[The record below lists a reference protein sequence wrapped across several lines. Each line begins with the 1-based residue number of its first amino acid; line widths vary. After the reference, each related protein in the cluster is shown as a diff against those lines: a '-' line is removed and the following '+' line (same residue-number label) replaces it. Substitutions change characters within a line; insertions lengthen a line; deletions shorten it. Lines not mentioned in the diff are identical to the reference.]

1 MTISSFEIYL
11 ISLVDKIRVLSET
24 AIFLSFLLIAVL
36 SIFWIIGKNESYKTE
51 DDEKIIKKLSTYIKR
66 ITVGFVCCILIN
78 VFTPSSKTIAAM
90 YLIPAIV
97 NNEHIQNSTS
107 NALKM
112 LEELTKEWLEDFI
125 KKEPKKDGI
134 HT

>member
-112 LEELTKEWLEDFI
+112 LEGLTKEWLEDFI

>member
-1 MTISSFEIYL
+1 MTISPLEIYL
-11 ISLVDKIRVLSET
+11 ISLVDKIGAISEV
-24 AIFLSFLLIAVL
+24 IVFLSGLASAILLT
-36 SIFWIIGKNESYKTE
+36 FWIIGKSESYKTE
-51 DDEKIIKKLSTYIKR
+51 DDEKILKR
-66 ITVGFVCCILIN
+66 LWRCFKITVTCVICSTLIHTFV
-78 VFTPSSKTIAAM
+78 PSSKTIAAM

-107 NALKM
+107 NALRM

-125 KKEPKKDGI
+125 KKEPKKNGI

>member
-1 MTISSFEIYL
+1 MTISPLEIYL
-11 ISLVDKIRVLSET
+11 ISLVDKIG
-24 AIFLSFLLIAVL
+24 AITEVIMFLGGLTSALFFT
-36 SIFWIIGKNESYKTE
+36 FWMIGKSESYKTE
-51 DDEKIIKKLSTYIKR
+51 DDDKILKRLWRCFKIAVACVICST
-66 ITVGFVCCILIN
+66 LIN
-78 VFTPSSKTIAAM
+78 TFIPSSKTIAAM

-112 LEELTKEWLEDFI
+112 LEGLTKEWLEDFI

>member
-1 MTISSFEIYL
+1 MTISPLEIYF
-11 ISLVDKIRVLSET
+11 ISLVDKIDVISET
-24 AIFLSFLLIAVL
+24 IIFLGGLASSAFLF
-36 SIFWIIGKNESYKTE
+36 FWFIGKAENYKTE
-51 DDEKIIKKLSTYIKR
+51 DDEKMLQRLWKCLKFSVTCVICS
-66 ITVGFVCCILIN
+66 ILLHTFIPN
-78 VFTPSSKTIAAM
+78 SKTIAAM

-112 LEELTKEWLEDFI
+112 LEGLTKEWLEDFI

>member
-1 MTISSFEIYL
+1 MTISPFEIYL
-11 ISLVDKIRVLSET
+11 ITLVDKICNISEVG
-24 AIFLSFLLIAVL
+24 IFLGFIASGAFL
-36 SIFWIIGKNESYKTE
+36 IFWMIGKAESYKTE
-51 DDEKIIKKLSTYIKR
+51 EDEKTIRRLARCLKYAVTCLICCVLLNT
-66 ITVGFVCCILIN
+66 FVPN
-78 VFTPSSKTIAAM
+78 SKTIAAM

-112 LEELTKEWLEDFI
+112 LEGLTKEWLEDFI
-125 KKEPKKDGI
+125 KKESKKDGI

>member
-1 MTISSFEIYL
+1 MTISSFEIYF
-11 ISLVDKIRVLSET
+11 ISLADKVRTFSET
-24 AIFLSFLLIAVL
+24 AIFLSFLFIGIL
-36 SIFWIIGKNESYKTE
+36 SIFWLIAKNESCKTE
-51 DDEKIIKKLSTYIKR
+51 DDEKVIKKLSIYLKR
-66 ITVGFVCCILIN
+66 IAICFICCILIN
-78 VFTPSSKTIAAM
+78 IFTPSSKTIAAM

>member
-1 MTISSFEIYL
+1 MTISPLEIYF
-11 ISLVDKIRVLSET
+11 ISLVDKINAITEVI
-24 AIFLSFLLIAVL
+24 IFLGGLALSAFLF
-36 SIFWIIGKNESYKTE
+36 FWFLGKAESYKTE
-51 DDEKIIKKLSTYIKR
+51 EDEKTLQRLWRCLKFSVTCVICS
-66 ITVGFVCCILIN
+66 ILLHTFIPN
-78 VFTPSSKTIAAM
+78 SKTIAAM

-112 LEELTKEWLEDFI
+112 LEGLTKEWLEDFI

>member
-1 MTISSFEIYL
+1 MTISSFEIYF
-11 ISLVDKIRVLSET
+11 ISLVDKIRTLSET
-24 AIFLSFLLIAVL
+24 AIFLSFLSIAVL
-36 SIFWIIGKNESYKTE
+36 SVFWIIGKNESYKTE

-66 ITVGFVCCILIN
+66 IAVCFICCILIN

-125 KKEPKKDGI
+125 KKESKKDGI

>member
-1 MTISSFEIYL
+1 MTISSLEIYF
-11 ISLVDKIRVLSET
+11 ISLVDKIDAISEVI
-24 AIFLSFLLIAVL
+24 IFLGGLASTILLT
-36 SIFWIIGKNESYKTE
+36 FWMIGKSESYKTE
-51 DDEKIIKKLSTYIKR
+51 EDDRTLKRLWRGFKIATTCVICST
-66 ITVGFVCCILIN
+66 LIN
-78 VFTPSSKTIAAM
+78 TFIPSSKTIAAM

-112 LEELTKEWLEDFI
+112 LEGLTKEWLEDFI
-125 KKEPKKDGI
+125 KKEPRKNGI

>member
-1 MTISSFEIYL
+1 MTISPLEIYL
-11 ISLVDKIRVLSET
+11 ISLVDKVGTTSEVVIFIGCIAT
-24 AIFLSFLLIAVL
+24 AAFLF
-36 SIFWIIGKNESYKTE
+36 FWLIGKAESYKSE
-51 DDEKIIKKLSTYIKR
+51 EDEKTLKR
-66 ITVGFVCCILIN
+66 LWRCLKFASMGLICGALIN
-78 VFTPSSKTIAAM
+78 IFVPNSKTIAAM

-112 LEELTKEWLEDFI
+112 LEGLTKEWLEDFI

>member
-1 MTISSFEIYL
+1 MTISPFEIYL
-11 ISLVDKIRVLSET
+11 ISLVDKIGAISEVT
-24 AIFLSFLLIAVL
+24 IFLGGLASSAFL
-36 SIFWIIGKNESYKTE
+36 IFWMIGKAESYKTE
-51 DDEKIIKKLSTYIKR
+51 DEEKTLQRLWKCLKISVICVLCSTLIH
-66 ITVGFVCCILIN
+66 TFVPN
-78 VFTPSSKTIAAM
+78 SKTIAAM

-112 LEELTKEWLEDFI
+112 LEGLTKEWLEDLI
-125 KKEPKKDGI
+125 KKEPKNDGI

>member
-1 MTISSFEIYL
+1 MTISPLEIYL
-11 ISLVDKIRVLSET
+11 ISLVDKIGAISEVT
-24 AIFLSFLLIAVL
+24 IFFSGLAASIFLFLWLL
-36 SIFWIIGKNESYKTE
+36 GKSENYKTE
-51 DDEKIIKKLSTYIKR
+51 EDEKTLQRLWRCFKFTITCVICSTLIH
-66 ITVGFVCCILIN
+66 TFVPN
-78 VFTPSSKTIAAM
+78 SKTIAAM

-125 KKEPKKDGI
+125 KKEPKKNGI

>member
-1 MTISSFEIYL
+1 MTISPLEIYL
-11 ISLVDKIRVLSET
+11 ISLADKVRAFSET
-24 AIFLSFLLIAVL
+24 AIFLSFLFIGIL
-36 SIFWIIGKNESYKTE
+36 SVFWVIGKNESCKTE
-51 DDEKIIKKLSTYIKR
+51 DDEKSLKKLGIYLKR
-66 ITVGFVCCILIN
+66 ITICFICCVLIN

-125 KKEPKKDGI
+125 KKESKKDGI

>member
-1 MTISSFEIYL
+1 MTISPLEIYF
-11 ISLVDKIRVLSET
+11 ISLVDKIGAISEIV
-24 AIFLSFLLIAVL
+24 IFLSFIAGGAFL
-36 SIFWIIGKNESYKTE
+36 FFWLIGKAESYKTE
-51 DDEKIIKKLSTYIKR
+51 EDERMLKRLWRCLKLAITCIICGT
-66 ITVGFVCCILIN
+66 LIN
-78 VFTPSSKTIAAM
+78 TFVPSSKTIAAM

-112 LEELTKEWLEDFI
+112 LEGLTKEWLEDFI

>member
-1 MTISSFEIYL
+1 MTISPLEVYL
-11 ISLVDKIRVLSET
+11 ISLVDKLGAMSEVV
-24 AIFLSFLLIAVL
+24 IFLGGLATCVLLFFWFL
-36 SIFWIIGKNESYKTE
+36 GKAESCKTE
-51 DDEKIIKKLSTYIKR
+51 EDERILQRLWKGIKFTVTCVICSTLIH
-66 ITVGFVCCILIN
+66 TFV
-78 VFTPSSKTIAAM
+78 PSSKTIAAM

-125 KKEPKKDGI
+125 KKEPKKNGI

>member
-1 MTISSFEIYL
+1 MTISPLEIYF
-11 ISLVDKIRVLSET
+11 ISLVDKIDALSQ
-24 AIFLSFLLIAVL
+24 AIIFLSSLAGGAFLF
-36 SIFWIIGKNESYKTE
+36 FWIIGKAESCATE
-51 DDEKIIKKLSTYIKR
+51 EDEKILKKLLRCLKLA
-66 ITVGFVCCILIN
+66 ITCIICSVLIHTFVPN
-78 VFTPSSKTIAAM
+78 SKTIAAM

-112 LEELTKEWLEDFI
+112 LEGLTKEWLEDFI

>member
-1 MTISSFEIYL
+1 MTISPLEIYL
-11 ISLVDKIRVLSET
+11 ISLVDKIDVISET
-24 AIFLSFLLIAVL
+24 IIFLGGLASSAFLF
-36 SIFWIIGKNESYKTE
+36 FWFIGKAENYKTE
-51 DDEKIIKKLSTYIKR
+51 DDEKMLQRLWKCLKFSVTCVICS
-66 ITVGFVCCILIN
+66 ILLHTFIPN
-78 VFTPSSKTIAAM
+78 SKTIAAM

-125 KKEPKKDGI
+125 KKEPKLSLI
-134 HT
+134 HI

>member
-1 MTISSFEIYL
+1 MTISPLEIYL
-11 ISLVDKIRVLSET
+11 ISLVDKIDAITEVI
-24 AIFLSFLLIAVL
+24 IFLGGLASGILLT
-36 SIFWIIGKNESYKTE
+36 FWMIGKAESYKTE
-51 DDEKIIKKLSTYIKR
+51 EDDRTLKRLWRCFKIAATCVICST
-66 ITVGFVCCILIN
+66 LIN
-78 VFTPSSKTIAAM
+78 TFIPSSKTIAAM

-112 LEELTKEWLEDFI
+112 LEGLTKEWLEDFI
-125 KKEPKKDGI
+125 KKESKKDGV

>member
-1 MTISSFEIYL
+1 MTISSLEIYL
-11 ISLVDKIRVLSET
+11 ISLVDKIDAITEVIIFLGGLTS
-24 AIFLSFLLIAVL
+24 AIFFT
-36 SIFWIIGKNESYKTE
+36 FWMIGKSESYKTE
-51 DDEKIIKKLSTYIKR
+51 GDEKVLQRLWKFFKISTTCVI
-66 ITVGFVCCILIN
+66 CSILIHTFVPN
-78 VFTPSSKTIAAM
+78 SKTIAAM

-112 LEELTKEWLEDFI
+112 LEGLTKEWLEDFI

>member
-1 MTISSFEIYL
+1 MTISPLEIYF
-11 ISLVDKIRVLSET
+11 ISLVDKIDAISET
-24 AIFLSFLLIAVL
+24 VIFISFLAAGAFLF
-36 SIFWIIGKNESYKTE
+36 FWIIGKAEGCTTE
-51 DDEKIIKKLSTYIKR
+51 EDEKILKKLLRCLKLA
-66 ITVGFVCCILIN
+66 ITCIICSVLIHTFVPN
-78 VFTPSSKTIAAM
+78 SKTIAAM

-112 LEELTKEWLEDFI
+112 LEGLTKEWLEDFI

>member
-1 MTISSFEIYL
+1 MTISPLEIYF
-11 ISLVDKIRVLSET
+11 ISLVDKID
-24 AIFLSFLLIAVL
+24 AITEVIMFLSGLASAILLT
-36 SIFWIIGKNESYKTE
+36 FWMIGKAESYKTE
-51 DDEKIIKKLSTYIKR
+51 EDDRTLKRLWRCSKIAVTCVICST
-66 ITVGFVCCILIN
+66 LIN
-78 VFTPSSKTIAAM
+78 TFIPSSKTIAAM

-112 LEELTKEWLEDFI
+112 LEGLTKEWLEDFI

>member
-1 MTISSFEIYL
+1 MTISPLEIYF
-11 ISLVDKIRVLSET
+11 ISLVDKIDSISEV
-24 AIFLSFLLIAVL
+24 AIFLGCLATGAFLF
-36 SIFWIIGKNESYKTE
+36 FWLVGKAEIYKSE
-51 DDEKIIKKLSTYIKR
+51 EDEKTLRRLWRCLKFASMGLIC
-66 ITVGFVCCILIN
+66 GALIN
-78 VFTPSSKTIAAM
+78 IFVPNSKTIAAM

-112 LEELTKEWLEDFI
+112 LEGLTKEWLEDFI

>member
-1 MTISSFEIYL
+1 MTISPLEIYL
-11 ISLVDKIRVLSET
+11 ISLVDRIGAISEVI
-24 AIFLSFLLIAVL
+24 IFLGGLTSALFFT
-36 SIFWIIGKNESYKTE
+36 FWMIGKSESCRTE
-51 DDEKIIKKLSTYIKR
+51 DEEKTLKRLWRFFRIST
-66 ITVGFVCCILIN
+66 VCVICSILIHTF
-78 VFTPSSKTIAAM
+78 VPSSKTIAAM

-112 LEELTKEWLEDFI
+112 LEKLTKEWLENFI

>member
-1 MTISSFEIYL
+1 MTISPLEIYF
-11 ISLVDKIRVLSET
+11 ISLVDKIDALSQVI
-24 AIFLSFLLIAVL
+24 IFLSSLAGGAFLF
-36 SIFWIIGKNESYKTE
+36 FWIIGKAESYKTE
-51 DDEKIIKKLSTYIKR
+51 EDEKTLKKLWKCFKFAITCIICST
-66 ITVGFVCCILIN
+66 LIN
-78 VFTPSSKTIAAM
+78 TFTPSSKTIAAM

-112 LEELTKEWLEDFI
+112 LEGLTKEWLEDFI

>member
-1 MTISSFEIYL
+1 MTISPLEIYL
-11 ISLVDKIRVLSET
+11 ISLVDKIGAMSEVV
-24 AIFLSFLLIAVL
+24 IFLGGLVGGAFLF
-36 SIFWIIGKNESYKTE
+36 FWMIGKAESCKTE
-51 DDEKIIKKLSTYIKR
+51 EDEAILKRLWRCLKLAITCVICSTLIH
-66 ITVGFVCCILIN
+66 TFV
-78 VFTPSSKTIAAM
+78 PSSKTIAAM

>member
-1 MTISSFEIYL
+1 MTISPLEIYL
-11 ISLVDKIRVLSET
+11 ISLVDKVGAISEVI
-24 AIFLSFLLIAVL
+24 IFLSGLT
-36 SIFWIIGKNESYKTE
+36 SILFFVFWMIGKSESYKTE
-51 DDEKIIKKLSTYIKR
+51 NDEKTLQRLWKFLKVSSICVIFST
-66 ITVGFVCCILIN
+66 LIYT
-78 VFTPSSKTIAAM
+78 FIPSSKTIAAM

-112 LEELTKEWLEDFI
+112 LEGLTKEWLEDFI

>member
-1 MTISSFEIYL
+1 MTISPLEIYF
-11 ISLVDKIRVLSET
+11 ISLVDKIGAISEV
-24 AIFLSFLLIAVL
+24 AIFLGCIATAAFLF
-36 SIFWIIGKNESYKTE
+36 FWLVGKAESYKSE
-51 DDEKIIKKLSTYIKR
+51 EDEKTLKR
-66 ITVGFVCCILIN
+66 LWRCLKFASIGLICSVLIN
-78 VFTPSSKTIAAM
+78 TFVPSSKTIAAM

-125 KKEPKKDGI
+125 KKEPKKNGI

>member
-1 MTISSFEIYL
+1 MTISPLEIYL
-11 ISLVDKIRVLSET
+11 ISLVDKIGAISEVI
-24 AIFLSFLLIAVL
+24 IFLSGLT
-36 SIFWIIGKNESYKTE
+36 SILFFVFWMIGKSESYKTE
-51 DDEKIIKKLSTYIKR
+51 EDEKTLQRLWKFLKVSSICVLCST
-66 ITVGFVCCILIN
+66 LIHT
-78 VFTPSSKTIAAM
+78 FIPSSKTIAAM

-112 LEELTKEWLEDFI
+112 LEGLTKEWLEDFI

>member
-1 MTISSFEIYL
+1 MTISPLEVYF
-11 ISLVDKIRVLSET
+11 ISLVDKVIATSEVV
-24 AIFLSFLLIAVL
+24 IFLSGLASCIFIF
-36 SIFWIIGKNESYKTE
+36 FWIIGKAESCKTE
-51 DDEKIIKKLSTYIKR
+51 DDEKILQKLLKYLKFS
-66 ITVGFVCCILIN
+66 ITCVICCTLIHTFV
-78 VFTPSSKTIAAM
+78 PSSKTIAAM
-90 YLIPAIV
+90 YFIPAIV

-125 KKEPKKDGI
+125 KKEPKKNGI